1 MKRLFSMGVCAG
13 GIVLSALSVQAADPA
28 AVPVVEI
35 PSVPAAKETSAD
47 DLLGQFHSQQTSFTS
62 VLAEPPACG
71 AASCGARSCGASQ
84 ACDDGSGDPFAG
96 CPLFGDE
103 PLLGFLKNQPVGDCW
118 TWSVGGELRYRY
130 MDESDRL
137 RPGGPGTSTYNLWRF
152 TPHLELKRGD
162 AFTAYVQAIDA
173 SIFGEDLPI
182 TGIDENRSDLLQF
195 YADFKIADGEE
206 GTLRG
211 RVGRQ
216 FLKYGSQHLVS
227 PLGWSNTFRNFE
239 GVRLYY
245 SSKDWDID
253 AFATR
258 PVNAVAGNIF
268 RPTSEDHPDQS
279 KWFSG
284 VFTTWNGTKNQKLDL
299 YWIWAKENED
309 KLNRI
314 DGDRHTIGACWE
326 GKHAVKE
333 CDRVV
338 VHGIWNSKVP
348 TSSEMSHSVAASIR
362 TFKWDSCRQCWV
374 TPGTTSRGLRA

>member
-258 PVNAVAGNIF
+258 PVNA
-268 RPTSEDHPDQS
+268 
-279 KWFSG
+279 
-284 VFTTWNGTKNQKLDL
+284 
-299 YWIWAKENED
+299 
-309 KLNRI
+309 
-314 DGDRHTIGACWE
+314 
-326 GKHAVKE
+326 
-333 CDRVV
+333 
-338 VHGIWNSKVP
+338 
-348 TSSEMSHSVAASIR
+348 
-362 TFKWDSCRQCWV
+362 
-374 TPGTTSRGLRA
+374 